1 MNRAIPMEL
10 DTFYSIDP
18 LTGTLSPALFN
29 TPEYPLAEGQHEPVV
44 YLDKEDGVPYASG
57 FFAGDHHTF
66 ADDGT
71 FDAPRERRAPELS
84 LSFIPFL
91 PTVHALF
98 NENQDF
104 YRMMYLMR
112 KNTYLYL
119 SEVLNESNDEPT
131 GFYNLM
137 WVSL

>member
-18 LTGTLSPALFN
+18 LTGTLSPALYG
-29 TPEYPLAEGQHEPVV
+29 TPEYPLTEGQHEPVV
-44 YLDKEDGVPYASG
+44 YLDEEDGLPYASG
-57 FFAGDHHTF
+57 FFSGDHHTF
-66 ADDGT
+66 ADDENFGV
-71 FDAPRERRAPELS
+71 PSVKCAPELG

-98 NENQDF
+98 NEYF
-104 YRMMYLMR
+104 YSMRYLMR

-119 SEVLNESNDEPT
+119 SEILNESNDEPT

>member
-18 LTGTLSPALFN
+18 ITGTLTPA
-29 TPEYPLAEGQHEPVV
+29 PYDSAEYPLPEGQHEPVV
-44 YLDKEDGVPYASG
+44 YLDEEDGVPYASG
-57 FFAGDHHTF
+57 FFSGDHHTF

-71 FDAPRERRAPELS
+71 FDAPSIRRAPELS